1 MNMPALRSKRTIVLL
16 VTTVVLITLLGLYVR
31 RQLAIDRC
39 LDHGGR
45 WDYAANKCDE

>member
-1 MNMPALRSKRTIVLL
+1 MTALRSKKTIVALIAA
-16 VTTVVLITLLGLYVR
+16 VVVITLIGIYVR
-31 RQLAIDRC
+31 RQLAIDAC